1 MPIVKLF
8 PDTLMT
14 DLEARVGNDDS
25 ILGEI
30 IRGPQR
36 PILNKIS
43 TLYDQ
48 SAPAV
53 RKRWQESLRSTDNR
67 KFFQGYA
74 EAISAAFLVDAGW
87 SLVDVCSP
95 KSCLVLKHTDGREQR
110 LITLAFLQSLQSPEE
125 KAAIEQLARVANR
138 ANSDRRITILVHKW
152 TPHKFDPEPVRRC
165 IDIWLDAIA
174 KGSWKGR
181 YATYEDDHIQIEFTR
196 TDEPTKPGQGSVA
209 FLLAPNNGS
218 ATMDLVESRM
228 VYELDKLLKNS
239 NPNGSLLVSLVTNT
253 KWAIS
258 PGLIRS
264 LLYGRPIWQV
274 TNGVAKN
281 KKFGFQVG
289 EGGPALFQ
297 EDGYHRLG
305 GALIIDQHED
315 RGPCGRAYLN
325 PWSTQVLDGQDVVC
339 TSFAAERSED
349 DFRVMSWC

>member
-1 MPIVKLF
+1 MPTVKLF

-14 DLEARVGNDDS
+14 DLESRVDNDDS
-25 ILGEI
+25 LLGEI

-36 PILNKIS
+36 PILNQIS
-43 TLYDQ
+43 ALYDNA
-48 SAPAV
+48 APAV

-74 EAISAAFLVDAGW
+74 EAISAAFLVNAGW
-87 SLVDVCSP
+87 SIVDVCKP
-95 KSCLVLKHTDGREQR
+95 KPCLILKHADGREQR
-110 LITLAFLQSLQSPEE
+110 LITLAFLQAIQSPQE
-125 KAAIEQLARVANR
+125 KSAIETLARVANR
-138 ANSDRRITILVHKW
+138 ADSDRRITILVHKW
-152 TPHKFDPEPVRRC
+152 TPHEFDPEPVRRC

-174 KGSWKGR
+174 KGNWKGR
-181 YATYEDDHIQIEFTR
+181 YATYEDDHIHIEFTR

-218 ATMDLVESRM
+218 TTMDLVESRM
-228 VYELDKLLKNS
+228 VYELDMLLKNS
-239 NPNGSLLVSLVTNT
+239 DPSSSLLVSLVTNT
-253 KWAIS
+253 KWMIS

-274 TNGVAKN
+274 TNGVAEN
-281 KKFGFQVG
+281 NKFGFQVG

-297 EDGYHRLG
+297 EEGYHRLG

-325 PWSTQVLDGQDVVC
+325 PWSAQALGGDDVVC